1 MWARRF
7 GEDAWT
13 NQEALVI
20 ATEGSSTAMLSTSTT
35 PTTSP

>member
-13 NQEALVI
+13 NQEALFI
-20 ATEGSSTAMLSTSTT
+20 AAEGSSAATG
-35 PTTSP
+35 